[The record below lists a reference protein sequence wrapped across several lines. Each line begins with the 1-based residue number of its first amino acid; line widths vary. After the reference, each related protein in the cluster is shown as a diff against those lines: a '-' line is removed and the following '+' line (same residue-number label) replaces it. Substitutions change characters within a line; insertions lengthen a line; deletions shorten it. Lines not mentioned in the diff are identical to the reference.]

1 MEKHRNVQRKARP
14 AAAVMGDLDLAR
26 GFEAS
31 PAETAQYLAEMAS
44 ELVALARTAG
54 LDRLSLLLDFVAR
67 EAAAEAETSAA

>member
-1 MEKHRNVQRKARP
+1 MEKHRNVQKKARP

-26 GFEAS
+26 GLKAS

-54 LDRLSLLLDFVAR
+54 LERLSLLLDFVAR